1 MLGYDIIMKGLAIYF
16 NKYKWANTELK
27 HFVGALNDAYLQHG
41 GQALGPDF
49 DLWEWS
55 DQWLSTS
62 GVNILEPVLE
72 FQPNG
77 TLTKFH
83 IKQTCDLRGKNR
95 LRKQKIDV
103 ALYDEHFQPFI
114 IKDILLSD
122 KDPLNEVKF
131 AFDKPV
137 SAVIINV
144 NDHGYC
150 KVRYDPK
157 TQESFVNSLQ
167 RIQDPVTR
175 AQVWRQLW
183 LLVMDRKM
191 SSLQYFDFV
200 VKQIPFETVD
210 QIIQVALMNLAS
222 LVSYYIPTD

>member
-27 HFVGALNDAYLQHG
+27 HFVGALNDAYLQYG